1 MPAGVGGDA
10 DEAGDDIEY
19 VGKGVSRDELS
30 EGYVYNIDDTHP
42 LWWYGGGGCSC
53 HCVQV
58 VWLFLLCR

>member
-1 MPAGVGGDA
+1 MWGADA

-42 LWWYGGGGCSC
+42 L
-53 HCVQV
+53 
-58 VWLFLLCR
+58 